1 MINNNKKEKFK
12 KHILKNILKKNKQ
25 EGGFCQA
32 EECNKINKQKGGFC
46 PDPLN
51 DSCSKINI
59 KVNPTNTINNILNTI
74 VYPINFLTKLFFMAI
89 NYCIKYWNDNIIT
102 LSTIFEN
109 FIINIIF
116 SVNGYIKIT
125 NILLDEIKTVLKIFV
140 AILTNANPIVI
151 MAIYS
156 IPVINE
162 LSSFFMD
169 GITLEIFTSL
179 FNGDLR
185 PLTDFGNSLLNLF
198 LGKTVKNSC
207 NKEDYSSKSEMN
219 SNCHQ
224 WNVPSCRLNIGT
236 MYTIGIVFWT
246 TIYVACWFS
255 FLKIFYTDDTSS
267 TNIIVFLR
275 KSIYKK

>member
-1 MINNNKKEKFK
+1 MINNKKKDKYK

-25 EGGFCQA
+25 EGGFCTA
-32 EECNKINKQKGGFC
+32 DSCNKINI
-46 PDPLN
+46 
-51 DSCSKINI
+51 KI
-59 KVNPTNTINNILNTI
+59 NPTNTINNILNTI
-74 VYPINFLTKLFFMAI
+74 VYPINFLTKLILMAI
-89 NYCIKYWNDNIIT
+89 DYCIKYWNDNIII

-109 FIINIIF
+109 YITNIIF
-116 SVNGYIKIT
+116 AVNGYIKIT
-125 NILLDEIKTVLKIFV
+125 NMLLDEIRTVLKLLV
-140 AILTNANPIVI
+140 AILIGANPISI
-151 MAIYS
+151 ISIYS

-169 GITLEIFTSL
+169 GITLEIFTSI
-179 FNGDLR
+179 FQGDFR
-185 PLTDFGNSLLNLF
+185 PLTDLLNSLLNLF

-207 NKEDYSSKSEMN
+207 NKQDYSSKSEMN
-219 SNCHQ
+219 NSCHQ

-246 TIYVACWFS
+246 TLYIACWFS

-267 TNIIVFLR
+267 INIILFLR